1 MEARIRRFANSR
13 LIQHNLIGLLV
24 NTIQFYTVEPLWGSP
39 DEMGCVFPGLHLRLI
54 RGYSYYAQRGMLL
67 ICATGGINNLPFQG
81 VIQFVVIHQG
91 VAFGLKFSNISLI
104 LRLRAS
110 ATSFK
115 KEDSPCSAFCYKI
128 RLFCQLQKNIYF

>member
-1 MEARIRRFANSR
+1 MRWDAF
-13 LIQHNLIGLLV
+13 
-24 NTIQFYTVEPLWGSP
+24 SP
-39 DEMGCVFPGLHLRLI
+39 DYIYGLSGVIHI
-54 RGYSYYAQRGMLL
+54 MPQRGMLL